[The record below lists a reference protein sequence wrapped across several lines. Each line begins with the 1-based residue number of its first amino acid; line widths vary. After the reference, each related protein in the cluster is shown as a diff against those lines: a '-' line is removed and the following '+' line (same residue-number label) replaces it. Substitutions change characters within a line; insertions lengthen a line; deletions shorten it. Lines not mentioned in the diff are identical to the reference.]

1 MTYREAILLGESIL
15 QKAKIVDAKNDAW
28 LLLAMACRI
37 NHTYYY
43 VYMDEEMS
51 QEQIREYQALLSK
64 RAERIPL
71 QYIVGEQEF
80 MGLKFRV
87 NSNVLIPRQDTET
100 LVEEALKVIEPGM
113 RVLDMCTGS
122 GCIIISILKNTTNVD
137 GAACDI
143 SKQALNVAKENARLN
158 GVFVD
163 FERSDLFEHVDEMYD
178 VIVSNPPYIR
188 SDEIPHLM
196 PEVSVFE
203 PHEALDGS
211 EDGLLFYR
219 RIIKDCR
226 ANLKPQGRLLFE
238 IGCDQGRQVSEMMQF
253 AGFSDVHV
261 IKDLAGNDRVVSGVF
276 DSKEENMFDKL
287 EDLIHHY
294 EELMNLL
301 SEPDVANDANR
312 FKKLMKEQSDLAP
325 IVETYKKYKEC
336 KQNIEDSLAI
346 LNEESDEEMR
356 ELAKEELKDSK
367 EQVEELEKELKIL
380 LLPKDPNDDKNVIVE
395 IRAGAGGEEA
405 ALFAAEIYRMYV
417 HYAENRGWK
426 VETLDAD
433 ETGIGGMKSVEFMVK
448 GSGAYSILKYESG
461 VHRVQRVPETES
473 QGRIQTSTCSVAV
486 MPEAEDVDVK
496 IDDKDIRIDVMRA
509 SGNGGQCVNTTD
521 SAVRLTHYPTGI
533 VIYSQTEKS
542 QIQNKE
548 KAFALLRTKLYDMEL
563 QKKQDAEAEER
574 RSQIGTGDRAEKI
587 RTYNFPQGRVTDHR
601 INLTLYKLDKILN
614 GDIQEIIDACIA
626 ADQAKK
632 LSNMEHDA

>member
-1 MTYREAILLGESIL
+1 M
-15 QKAKIVDAKNDAW
+15 QNDAW

-43 VYMDEEMS
+43 VHMDEEMS

-346 LNEESDEEMR
+346 LDEESDEEMR

>member
-37 NHTYYY
+37 DHTYYY
-43 VYMDEEMS
+43 VHMDEEMS

-163 FERSDLFEHVDEMYD
+163 FERSDLFERVDEMYD

-188 SDEIPHLM
+188 SYEIPHLM

-261 IKDLAGNDRVVSGVF
+261 IKDLAGNDRVVSGVY

-346 LNEESDEEMR
+346 LDEESDEEMR

>member
-43 VYMDEEMS
+43 VHMDEEMS

-211 EDGLLFYR
+211 EDGLLVLQAHH
-219 RIIKDCR
+219 KG
-226 ANLKPQGRLLFE
+226 LQG
-238 IGCDQGRQVSEMMQF
+238 
-253 AGFSDVHV
+253 
-261 IKDLAGNDRVVSGVF
+261 K
-276 DSKEENMFDKL
+276 SK
-287 EDLIHHY
+287 
-294 EELMNLL
+294 
-301 SEPDVANDANR
+301 ATG
-312 FKKLMKEQSDLAP
+312 Q
-325 IVETYKKYKEC
+325 
-336 KQNIEDSLAI
+336 
-346 LNEESDEEMR
+346 
-356 ELAKEELKDSK
+356 
-367 EQVEELEKELKIL
+367 
-380 LLPKDPNDDKNVIVE
+380 
-395 IRAGAGGEEA
+395 A
-405 ALFAAEIYRMYV
+405 AF
-417 HYAENRGWK
+417 
-426 VETLDAD
+426 
-433 ETGIGGMKSVEFMVK
+433 
-448 GSGAYSILKYESG
+448 
-461 VHRVQRVPETES
+461 
-473 QGRIQTSTCSVAV
+473 
-486 MPEAEDVDVK
+486 
-496 IDDKDIRIDVMRA
+496 
-509 SGNGGQCVNTTD
+509 
-521 SAVRLTHYPTGI
+521 
-533 VIYSQTEKS
+533 
-542 QIQNKE
+542 
-548 KAFALLRTKLYDMEL
+548 
-563 QKKQDAEAEER
+563 
-574 RSQIGTGDRAEKI
+574 
-587 RTYNFPQGRVTDHR
+587 
-601 INLTLYKLDKILN
+601 
-614 GDIQEIIDACIA
+614 
-626 ADQAKK
+626 
-632 LSNMEHDA
+632 

>member
-37 NHTYYY
+37 DHTYYY
-43 VYMDEEMS
+43 VHMDEEMS

-163 FERSDLFEHVDEMYD
+163 FERSDLFERVDEMYD

-188 SDEIPHLM
+188 S
-196 PEVSVFE
+196 
-203 PHEALDGS
+203 
-211 EDGLLFYR
+211 
-219 RIIKDCR
+219 IIKDCR

-261 IKDLAGNDRVVSGVF
+261 IKDLAGNDRVVSGVY
-276 DSKEENMFDKL
+276 DSKEEK
-287 EDLIHHY
+287 H
-294 EELMNLL
+294 
-301 SEPDVANDANR
+301 V
-312 FKKLMKEQSDLAP
+312 
-325 IVETYKKYKEC
+325 
-336 KQNIEDSLAI
+336 
-346 LNEESDEEMR
+346 
-356 ELAKEELKDSK
+356 
-367 EQVEELEKELKIL
+367 
-380 LLPKDPNDDKNVIVE
+380 
-395 IRAGAGGEEA
+395 
-405 ALFAAEIYRMYV
+405 
-417 HYAENRGWK
+417 
-426 VETLDAD
+426 
-433 ETGIGGMKSVEFMVK
+433 
-448 GSGAYSILKYESG
+448 
-461 VHRVQRVPETES
+461 
-473 QGRIQTSTCSVAV
+473 
-486 MPEAEDVDVK
+486 
-496 IDDKDIRIDVMRA
+496 
-509 SGNGGQCVNTTD
+509 
-521 SAVRLTHYPTGI
+521 
-533 VIYSQTEKS
+533 
-542 QIQNKE
+542 
-548 KAFALLRTKLYDMEL
+548 
-563 QKKQDAEAEER
+563 
-574 RSQIGTGDRAEKI
+574 
-587 RTYNFPQGRVTDHR
+587 
-601 INLTLYKLDKILN
+601 
-614 GDIQEIIDACIA
+614 
-626 ADQAKK
+626 
-632 LSNMEHDA
+632 

>member
-1 MTYREAILLGESIL
+1 MEYCSLYAIGKEKLAAAGIPEADL
-15 QKAKIVDAKNDAW
+15 DAR
-28 LLLAMACRI
+28 LLLEYVC
-37 NHTYYY
+37 HTSRNDLL
-43 VYMDEEMS
+43 VHGDREVAET
-51 QEQIREYQALLSK
+51 EQQAYEQLLAK
-64 RAERIPL
+64 RAEHIPL
-71 QYIVGEQEF
+71 QQLTGEQEF

-87 NSNVLIPRQDTET
+87 NSNVLRPRQDTET

-276 DSKEENMFDKL
+276 DSKEEK
-287 EDLIHHY
+287 H
-294 EELMNLL
+294 
-301 SEPDVANDANR
+301 V
-312 FKKLMKEQSDLAP
+312 
-325 IVETYKKYKEC
+325 
-336 KQNIEDSLAI
+336 
-346 LNEESDEEMR
+346 
-356 ELAKEELKDSK
+356 
-367 EQVEELEKELKIL
+367 
-380 LLPKDPNDDKNVIVE
+380 
-395 IRAGAGGEEA
+395 
-405 ALFAAEIYRMYV
+405 
-417 HYAENRGWK
+417 
-426 VETLDAD
+426 
-433 ETGIGGMKSVEFMVK
+433 
-448 GSGAYSILKYESG
+448 
-461 VHRVQRVPETES
+461 
-473 QGRIQTSTCSVAV
+473 
-486 MPEAEDVDVK
+486 
-496 IDDKDIRIDVMRA
+496 
-509 SGNGGQCVNTTD
+509 
-521 SAVRLTHYPTGI
+521 
-533 VIYSQTEKS
+533 
-542 QIQNKE
+542 
-548 KAFALLRTKLYDMEL
+548 
-563 QKKQDAEAEER
+563 
-574 RSQIGTGDRAEKI
+574 
-587 RTYNFPQGRVTDHR
+587 
-601 INLTLYKLDKILN
+601 
-614 GDIQEIIDACIA
+614 
-626 ADQAKK
+626 
-632 LSNMEHDA
+632 

>member
-43 VYMDEEMS
+43 VHMDEEMS
-51 QEQIREYQALLSK
+51 QEQIGEYQALLSK

-163 FERSDLFEHVDEMYD
+163 FERSDLFERVDEMYD

-219 RIIKDCR
+219 RIIKDCM
-226 ANLKPQGRLLFE
+226 ANLKPHGRLLFE
-238 IGCDQGRQVSEMMQF
+238 IGCDQGRQVSQMMQF

-261 IKDLAGNDRVVSGVF
+261 IKDLAGNDRVVSGVY
-276 DSKEENMFDKL
+276 DSKEEK
-287 EDLIHHY
+287 H
-294 EELMNLL
+294 
-301 SEPDVANDANR
+301 V
-312 FKKLMKEQSDLAP
+312 
-325 IVETYKKYKEC
+325 
-336 KQNIEDSLAI
+336 
-346 LNEESDEEMR
+346 
-356 ELAKEELKDSK
+356 
-367 EQVEELEKELKIL
+367 
-380 LLPKDPNDDKNVIVE
+380 
-395 IRAGAGGEEA
+395 
-405 ALFAAEIYRMYV
+405 
-417 HYAENRGWK
+417 
-426 VETLDAD
+426 
-433 ETGIGGMKSVEFMVK
+433 
-448 GSGAYSILKYESG
+448 
-461 VHRVQRVPETES
+461 
-473 QGRIQTSTCSVAV
+473 
-486 MPEAEDVDVK
+486 
-496 IDDKDIRIDVMRA
+496 
-509 SGNGGQCVNTTD
+509 
-521 SAVRLTHYPTGI
+521 
-533 VIYSQTEKS
+533 
-542 QIQNKE
+542 
-548 KAFALLRTKLYDMEL
+548 
-563 QKKQDAEAEER
+563 
-574 RSQIGTGDRAEKI
+574 
-587 RTYNFPQGRVTDHR
+587 
-601 INLTLYKLDKILN
+601 
-614 GDIQEIIDACIA
+614 
-626 ADQAKK
+626 
-632 LSNMEHDA
+632 

>member
-43 VYMDEEMS
+43 VHMDEEMS

-203 PHEALDGS
+203 PHEAL
-211 EDGLLFYR
+211 
-219 RIIKDCR
+219 
-226 ANLKPQGRLLFE
+226 KPQGRLLFE
-238 IGCDQGRQVSEMMQF
+238 IGCDQGRQVSQMMQF

-276 DSKEENMFDKL
+276 DSKEEK
-287 EDLIHHY
+287 H
-294 EELMNLL
+294 
-301 SEPDVANDANR
+301 V
-312 FKKLMKEQSDLAP
+312 
-325 IVETYKKYKEC
+325 
-336 KQNIEDSLAI
+336 
-346 LNEESDEEMR
+346 
-356 ELAKEELKDSK
+356 
-367 EQVEELEKELKIL
+367 
-380 LLPKDPNDDKNVIVE
+380 
-395 IRAGAGGEEA
+395 
-405 ALFAAEIYRMYV
+405 
-417 HYAENRGWK
+417 
-426 VETLDAD
+426 
-433 ETGIGGMKSVEFMVK
+433 
-448 GSGAYSILKYESG
+448 
-461 VHRVQRVPETES
+461 
-473 QGRIQTSTCSVAV
+473 
-486 MPEAEDVDVK
+486 
-496 IDDKDIRIDVMRA
+496 
-509 SGNGGQCVNTTD
+509 
-521 SAVRLTHYPTGI
+521 
-533 VIYSQTEKS
+533 
-542 QIQNKE
+542 
-548 KAFALLRTKLYDMEL
+548 
-563 QKKQDAEAEER
+563 
-574 RSQIGTGDRAEKI
+574 
-587 RTYNFPQGRVTDHR
+587 
-601 INLTLYKLDKILN
+601 
-614 GDIQEIIDACIA
+614 
-626 ADQAKK
+626 
-632 LSNMEHDA
+632 